1 MKGSIFPLIIRI
13 IAALIGAQ
21 NSIWAYIKMQTLTDF
36 CIPTEYN
43 AVKKIFK
50 IIAVTLKQN

>member
-1 MKGSIFPLIIRI
+1 MKRSIFPLIIRI

-43 AVKKIFK
+43 AVKKMK
-50 IIAVTLKQN
+50 KLQ